1 MLPEQVTKRIPS
13 LSAAWVRDRQIRWQ
27 HAVGTV
33 DTRRGGEPATPDTR
47 YRIGSTTKT
56 FVAVLVMRLVA
67 KGRLGLDDPL
77 GRHLPG
83 TPIGQVTIAQLLS
96 QSSGLRTE
104 TDEPWWERTP
114 GIPLPRPGRAAVNS
128 LQPARTFP
136 NGQVT
141 TDRLARRGAQLRE
154 LLSAHH
160 PLPAQRTENPSLSCR
175 WHHDHFRGLLTE
187 SVDC

>member
-1 MLPEQVTKRIPS
+1 MLPEQAAKRIPS

-77 GRHLPG
+77 GAAPSGHADRTGDHRPAAQPVVG
-83 TPIGQVTIAQLLS
+83 IAYRNR
-96 QSSGLRTE
+96 RTVVGAHFGHPAP
-104 TDEPWWERTP
+104 DP
-114 GIPLPRPGRAAVNS
+114 RAA
-128 LQPARTFP
+128 PP
-136 NGQVT
+136 
-141 TDRLARRGAQLRE
+141 
-154 LLSAHH
+154 
-160 PLPAQRTENPSLSCR
+160 
-175 WHHDHFRGLLTE
+175 
-187 SVDC
+187 